1 MRLTYTF
8 FFFITMLV
16 STIHADAQEFRGGII
31 AGIAGTQVLGDGYSG
46 PNKPGICVG
55 PYVNLSLT
63 NKSSVQM
70 QLEFMQ
76 KGSRENPDST
86 NNFSSYLLRLSY
98 VQVPIM
104 YQYRHSDKLG
114 FEVGGSYG
122 VLVGSYEEGYAA
134 NGQFY
139 TGSAFE
145 DRDVSFHAAMHY
157 SINEKLK
164 AEFEFSHSLLY
175 IRPEPSRPTWFFNQG
190 EFNHVL
196 LVAIQYQIDNI
207 FGN

>member
-157 SINEKLK
+157 YINEKLK

>member
-1 MRLTYTF
+1 MRLIYTF
-8 FFFITMLV
+8 LLFT
-16 STIHADAQEFRGGII
+16 TILAFSIDADAQEFRGGVV

-46 PNKPGICVG
+46 PNKAGICIG
-55 PYVNLSLT
+55 PYVNLSLSD
-63 NKSSVQM
+63 KFSMQM
-70 QLEFMQ
+70 QLEYIQ

-104 YQYRHSDKLG
+104 FQYRHSRKLG
-114 FEVGGSYG
+114 FEAGGSYG

-139 TGSAFE
+139 TGSAFKK
-145 DRDVSFHAAMHY
+145 RDISFHAAMHY
-157 SINEKLK
+157 FINDKLK

-196 LVAIQYQIDNI
+196 LVGIQYQIDSI